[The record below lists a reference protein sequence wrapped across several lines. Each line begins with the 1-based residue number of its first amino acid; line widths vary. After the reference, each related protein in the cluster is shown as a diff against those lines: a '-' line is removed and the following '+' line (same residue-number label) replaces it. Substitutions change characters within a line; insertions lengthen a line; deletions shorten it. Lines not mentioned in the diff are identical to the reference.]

1 MTTQRS
7 SSESCVAT
15 CAAVYG
21 VFGSGRLA
29 DDDAPADDDDAL
41 SPKHARETKIARRA
55 ARRTARVTATM
66 GPPSSVAML
75 RTSASDMGFDDGRPG
90 DRAAT
95 GRSIGGTE
103 WDGLDVSSESEEED
117 ALDRSALDDATRRGR
132 FARMT
137 PRAGADAVVLAHA
150 LARVDPDALI
160 RACRR
165 RDDDDDDDDAD
176 ENESTTRGGER
187 KQRTPALTR
196 DEQKRLS
203 RALMKSM
210 KYSKAYASMTARR
223 AVKAIERSEEEGLV
237 LEDALAETLTACA
250 SFGLDEADAD
260 EKANEAEGAVED
272 VDGGWCV
279 KAFMYDVGDRAGD
292 RRVGCVEHRE
302 KREEYA
308 LGSTDADC
316 ARARTRRDALAG
328 STGAFAWSAGFVAGE
343 IVMNH
348 GDVLVRGRRCVELG
362 SGTGVTGTLLARC
375 EPAAL
380 TLTDRDETTLTN
392 LYETLRV
399 NREMDGEECCT
410 FDVMRRDTLA
420 DAVRDETPTTG
431 VATRSPVRVCPLDW
445 ERASASEMAALNAD
459 FILAAD
465 CAYDPTLIPGLVRAL
480 RGTLGVLTDDED
492 AGTSAKLTP
501 LKTLDATQ
509 AVRALR
515 TEYSTHPFAL
525 VLSAVRQ
532 PETMNKLISSL
543 ENARLHPVDVTS
555 AVDAMRADPSA
566 RRFLFARAAR
576 SHAHDALRAFACS
589 TTASQASSSS

>member
-1 MTTQRS
+1 
-7 SSESCVAT
+7 
-15 CAAVYG
+15 
-21 VFGSGRLA
+21 
-29 DDDAPADDDDAL
+29 
-41 SPKHARETKIARRA
+41 
-55 ARRTARVTATM
+55 
-66 GPPSSVAML
+66 
-75 RTSASDMGFDDGRPG
+75 
-90 DRAAT
+90 
-95 GRSIGGTE
+95 
-103 WDGLDVSSESEEED
+103 
-117 ALDRSALDDATRRGR
+117 
-132 FARMT
+132 MT

-431 VATRSPVRVCPLDW
+431 VATRSRVRVCPLDW

-480 RGTLGVLTDDED
+480 RGTLGALTDDED

-589 TTASQASSSS
+589 ITASQASSSS

>member
-1 MTTQRS
+1 
-7 SSESCVAT
+7 
-15 CAAVYG
+15 
-21 VFGSGRLA
+21 
-29 DDDAPADDDDAL
+29 
-41 SPKHARETKIARRA
+41 
-55 ARRTARVTATM
+55 
-66 GPPSSVAML
+66 
-75 RTSASDMGFDDGRPG
+75 
-90 DRAAT
+90 
-95 GRSIGGTE
+95 
-103 WDGLDVSSESEEED
+103 
-117 ALDRSALDDATRRGR
+117 
-132 FARMT
+132 MT

-165 RDDDDDDDDAD
+165 RDYDDDDDDDDDD

>member
-1 MTTQRS
+1 M
-7 SSESCVAT
+7 
-15 CAAVYG
+15 
-21 VFGSGRLA
+21 
-29 DDDAPADDDDAL
+29 
-41 SPKHARETKIARRA
+41 
-55 ARRTARVTATM
+55 
-66 GPPSSVAML
+66 
-75 RTSASDMGFDDGRPG
+75 DDGATERRPG
-90 DRAAT
+90 VRSVGPNGMGWMWRQRVKKKMAFRPLGI
-95 GRSIGGTE
+95 GRRE
-103 WDGLDVSSESEEED
+103 
-117 ALDRSALDDATRRGR
+117 ATRRGR

-165 RDDDDDDDDAD
+165 RDDDGDDDDD
-176 ENESTTRGGER
+176 ENESTTRQRER
-187 KQRTPALTR
+187 KHRTPALTR

-250 SFGLDEADAD
+250 SSFGLDEADAD

-272 VDGGWCV
+272 ADGGWCV

-445 ERASASEMAALNAD
+445 ERASASEMAALKAD

-492 AGTSAKLTP
+492 AGTAAKLTP

-509 AVRALR
+509 AARALR